1 MVSFETEIYNRQA
14 DDVIGIKVMV
24 IADNGQTIESIHCV
38 NETDFNDLK
47 AKLDVLNEDFVQF
60 DENSSLQGETID
72 AILANAAEVV
82 NINATSLGGFQS
94 DEFSKTGH
102 THLKQ
107 SITDLYD
114 YDISLSD
121 YNVST
126 GDSITVTVAVTNMSG
141 SPVKNHEI
149 IIYCNGV
156 FWKTGRTNNNGVF
169 SSTYTVNS
177 TGLITFSVKNQN
189 IQCFVEKP
197 VDDTGWINIPF
208 ASSEFANYSQTSNP
222 LECRRIGDNV
232 YIRGIITNATTLYHC
247 KTQDKIIAILPNGFN
262 PSRAVYQRNQASGTE
277 GFLIRVMD
285 GKISMVANRYG
296 ASSSYDTISK
306 GRWLHMYMSYCVG

>member
-141 SPVKNHEI
+141 SSVNNHNVI
-149 IIYCNGV
+149 VYKDGTV
-156 FWKTGRTNNNGVF
+156 WKTGRTNNNGLF
-169 SSTYTVNS
+169 SSTYTIDS
-177 TGLITFSVKNQN
+177 TGLITFSVKNQK
-189 IQCFVEKP
+189 IQCFVEIP
-197 VDDTGWINIPF
+197 IEDTGWIDFPINTVNFVHYP
-208 ASSEFANYSQTSNP
+208 NQTVQY
-222 LECRRIGDNV
+222 RRIGKAV
-232 YIRGIITNATTLYHC
+232 HIRGVAKTNTILYHLPEGKSMGSLPEGFRPSGIEVIVNQGSSMSKFVLRIKPNGDLMLVDMYSSEDTTIAEGIGINCNATFFI
-247 KTQDKIIAILPNGFN
+247 D
-262 PSRAVYQRNQASGTE
+262 
-277 GFLIRVMD
+277 
-285 GKISMVANRYG
+285 
-296 ASSSYDTISK
+296 
-306 GRWLHMYMSYCVG
+306 